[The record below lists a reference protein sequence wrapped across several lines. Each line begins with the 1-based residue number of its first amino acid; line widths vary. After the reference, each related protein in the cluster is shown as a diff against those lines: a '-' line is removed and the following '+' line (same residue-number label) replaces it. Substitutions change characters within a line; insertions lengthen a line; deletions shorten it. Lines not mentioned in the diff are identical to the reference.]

1 MFLKVVKSSQ
11 GIPYVYVVDGYRDDE
26 GKVRHKYLFS
36 LGRLDDFINSPSFRK
51 LASLITG
58 QKEVEKEITASISE
72 GELRRYGHLVLKK
85 LWDRF
90 RLDEYFSQLD
100 VKGKR
105 EFDIA
110 KAVFYMVSRH
120 IIESDSKLGMYESKG
135 RYINQGDLGLNHLYR
150 ALDVVSE
157 RKEDIEGYLFEQK
170 KSLFNMTVDVVF
182 YDVTTIYFESHDE
195 GILRRYGYSK
205 DGKINRVQV
214 VMGLIVDREGR
225 PIGFDIFSGNTFDGK
240 TLEVFLE
247 RMKERFKI
255 ERVII
260 VADRGINSK
269 VNLLRLRELG
279 YSYIVGMRLKGK
291 GREFLDEVFKEEG
304 YREVTTLEGVFKYK
318 VIPYV
323 NKIRDTDGN
332 VREIEENVV
341 VSYSTKR
348 AKRDASERERLIE
361 KAKEMLRSPSKI
373 DAINK
378 RGGKRYL
385 TLKRGERM
393 EWGLDEERIR
403 EDERFDGYYA
413 IESSERW
420 MKAEEV
426 IAAYHDLWRIEESFR
441 IMKSNLEVR
450 PVFHWTER
458 RIKGH
463 FVVCFIAFLLLRT
476 LEVMLREKEE
486 KVSSERI
493 KEALRE
499 MIVTEVSIEGKRC
512 YLKHKLNEF
521 QKRIMRIV
529 KAEIPEN
536 LTVVEDFSI

>member
-58 QKEVEKEITASISE
+58 QKEVEKEIAASISE

-157 RKEDIEGYLFEQK
+157 RKEDIEGYLFEQN

-195 GILRRYGYSK
+195 GILKRYGYSK

-260 VADRGINSK
+260 VADRGINSR

-304 YREVTTLEGVFKYK
+304 YREVTT
-318 VIPYV
+318 
-323 NKIRDTDGN
+323 
-332 VREIEENVV
+332 
-341 VSYSTKR
+341 
-348 AKRDASERERLIE
+348 
-361 KAKEMLRSPSKI
+361 
-373 DAINK
+373 
-378 RGGKRYL
+378 
-385 TLKRGERM
+385 
-393 EWGLDEERIR
+393 

-413 IESSERW
+413 IQTSERW

-426 IAAYHDLWRIEESFR
+426 IGAYHDLWKIEESFR

-499 MIVTEVSIEGKRC
+499 MVVTEVSIEGKRC

-521 QKRIMRIV
+521 QKRIIKRL